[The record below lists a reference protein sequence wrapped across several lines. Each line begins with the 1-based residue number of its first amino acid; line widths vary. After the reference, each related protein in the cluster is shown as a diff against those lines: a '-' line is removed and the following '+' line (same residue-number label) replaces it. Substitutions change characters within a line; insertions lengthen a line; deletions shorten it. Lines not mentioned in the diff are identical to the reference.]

1 MFNTSFSNKTQLKIK
16 NNFFYFTGSDPVQ
29 CIFSF
34 WPDPVWPEQWSMTTL
49 FMWFLRAIS
58 SKELLSC
65 AFGKPAI
72 HSQFMV
78 GSTKIKLCFLLNQTT
93 ISVAAGELHPQPQ
106 YQTATYI
113 KPLESCLNMILS
125 GKHVQRKKIKG
136 KKEISQVSL
145 VQPVKSMTLI
155 MDSNGSN

>member
-1 MFNTSFSNKTQLKIK
+1 
-16 NNFFYFTGSDPVQ
+16 
-29 CIFSF
+29 
-34 WPDPVWPEQWSMTTL
+34 
-49 FMWFLRAIS
+49 
-58 SKELLSC
+58 
-65 AFGKPAI
+65 
-72 HSQFMV
+72 MV

-125 GKHVQRKKIKG
+125 AKHVQRKKIKG

-155 MDSNGSN
+155 MDSSGSN